1 MSDTKGSDRMGRRLE
16 DMVVVVTGASS
27 GIGRSV
33 AERLATRGAKLV
45 LAARRLERLEAI
57 NASLG
62 GNHLCV
68 RTDVSE
74 PAQCRHL
81 LRATVERFGRIDTL
95 VCNAGY
101 GLIRPVADTSA
112 EDILRLVKTNLIGTT
127 ECSRAALGWMAA
139 QQFRDGLRGQIVVVS
154 SAAARRGLPDFGA
167 YTATK
172 AAQLSVAEA
181 MRVELRGTG
190 VAVTTVHP
198 ITTDTEF
205 FRAAIRLSRA
215 RPPRRRGIE
224 GFQSA
229 DAVAT
234 SIIMAIE
241 RPRPEVWP
249 HRRFRLLMGL
259 AVFAPR
265 VVDYI
270 LSERRRRQ
278 SRRADAMLVPRR
290 PAERGTALSPEPGS
304 AVPTAAPPL
313 P

>member
-1 MSDTKGSDRMGRRLE
+1 MRRRLE
-16 DMVVVVTGASS
+16 DMVVVITGASS

-33 AERLATRGAKLV
+33 AERLAGRGAKLV
-45 LAARRLERLEAI
+45 LAARRSERLESI
-57 NASLG
+57 SASLG
-62 GNHLCV
+62 GGHLCV
-68 RTDVSE
+68 RTDVSD
-74 PAQCRHL
+74 PAQCQHL
-81 LRATVERFGRIDTL
+81 IRASVERFGRIDTL

-112 EDILRLVKTNLIGTT
+112 EDILRLVRTNLIGTT
-127 ECSRAALGWMAA
+127 ECSRAALRWMPS
-139 QQFRDGLRGQIVVVS
+139 QQFREGLRGQIVVVS

-190 VAVTTVHP
+190 IAVTTVHP
-198 ITTDTEF
+198 VTTDTEF

-224 GFQSA
+224 AFQSA
-229 DAVAT
+229 DAVAA
-234 SIIMAIE
+234 SITRAIE

-265 VVDYI
+265 VADSIVA
-270 LSERRRRQ
+270 ERRRRQ
-278 SRRADAMLVPRR
+278 SRRAGAIPVPHLRPTVAVAADAE
-290 PAERGTALSPEPGS
+290 PAN
-304 AVPTAAPPL
+304 AAPATVPPL
-313 P
+313 R